1 MVFWIIVF
9 SPILPF
15 LFFGLRSYFS
25 KVAVIDGCPT
35 ISFKEFLTYYN
46 AAPEK
51 WVIKSR
57 TYSETYEI
65 YYCTREICLSS
76 DYEYHKFNKWVE
88 TQRRNKKY
96 NKAMEE
102 LKYLKGKWTED
113 MNKVDSYKTELAEAE
128 AAAKYWEDL
137 YNQIVKENKKHD

>member
-9 SPILPF
+9 SPILLLLIF
-15 LFFGLRSYFS
+15 ALRSYFS
-25 KVAVIDGCPT
+25 KAKVINGCPT

-46 AAPEK
+46 NAPEK
-51 WVIKSR
+51 WAFRDGILDDIR
-57 TYSETYEI
+57 I

-76 DYEYHKFNKWVE
+76 DYEYHKFNKWQE
-88 TQRRNKKY
+88 AQRRSKKY
-96 NKAMEE
+96 DKAMKE
-102 LKYLKGKWTED
+102 LKYLKEKWAED